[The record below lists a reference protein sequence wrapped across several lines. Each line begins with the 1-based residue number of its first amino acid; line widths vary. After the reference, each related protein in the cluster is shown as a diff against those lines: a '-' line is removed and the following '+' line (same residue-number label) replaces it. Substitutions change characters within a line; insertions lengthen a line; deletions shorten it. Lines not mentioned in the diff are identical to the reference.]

1 MSAPRPSAAAASRH
15 TAASKQAVAVPN
27 TRGYR
32 FRLHP
37 SPEVERVLGR
47 YAGAERWI
55 YNRSV
60 QYQRQRRSDGLAV
73 RALSYAEL
81 RELAPAEALWLAEIP
96 ARVQNQALRI
106 AQQALK
112 ASRLIPGRGA
122 PRYRKR
128 RGATVGFS
136 WQSTTDDTLT
146 KISKRIHE
154 VRLPAARGQAPI
166 TCRVRVDVG
175 RTPPPDAYRR
185 GALLRATRDPVGDWW
200 LNMGAAAPAQPAAP
214 AGTSCGLDVGVARSL
229 TLADHA
235 NKVVYFDAPKLL
247 SPTERERLLRLER
260 SMARCVRTNPCD
272 AKPCTHQQGECWRRS
287 NRYEHKRRQAAKLRR
302 RAQRRRADWTERVT
316 TNIADRYRTVGI
328 EDLRIQAMTKSAK
341 GTVDA
346 PGRNVA
352 AKRGLNRAILN
363 QAWATTTRRL
373 EEKTTARGGNL
384 VPTRAAYTSQ
394 RCHACGHTSA
404 ANRQTQ
410 ARFCCERCGHA
421 DGADANAARNIHHQS
436 LQENPPSREGT
447 GHQTHQR
454 SG

>member
-1 MSAPRPSAAAASRH
+1 MSAPRSSAAGVSPLSLASEG
-15 TAASKQAVAVPN
+15 AVAVSH

-37 SPEVERVLGR
+37 SPEVERMLRR

-81 RELAPAEALWLAEIP
+81 RALAPREASWLAEIP
-96 ARVQNQALRI
+96 SRVQNEALRI

-112 ASRLIPGRGA
+112 DSQVVPGRGV

-136 WQSTTDDTLT
+136 WQSTTDDTLK
-146 KISKRIHE
+146 KISKRKHE
-154 VRLPAARGQAPI
+154 LQLPTARGQAPI
-166 TCRVRVDVG
+166 TCRVRVDAG
-175 RTPPPDAYRR
+175 RTPPPEAYRR
-185 GALLRATRDPVGDWW
+185 DALLRATRDTVGDWW
-200 LNMGAAAPAQPAAP
+200 LTVSAAAAPPPAAP
-214 AGTSCGLDVGVARSL
+214 AGTSCGLDVGVTHSL

-235 NKVVYFDAPKLL
+235 DRVLHIDAPTPL
-247 SPTERERLLRLER
+247 SDAARERLRRLER
-260 SMARCVRTNPCD
+260 AMARSQRTNPCD
-272 AKPCTHQQGECWRRS
+272 AKPCTHQPGECWRRS

-302 RAQRRRADWTERVT
+302 RAQRRRVNWAERVT
-316 TNIADRYRTVGI
+316 THIADRYRTVGV

-341 GTVDA
+341 GSIDA

-363 QAWATTTRRL
+363 QAWGTTTRRL
-373 EEKTTARGGNL
+373 EDKTTARGGHL
-384 VPTRAAYTSQ
+384 ARVRAAYTSQ

-404 ANRQTQ
+404 ANRPTRAHFVCQ
-410 ARFCCERCGHA
+410 RCGHS
-421 DGADANAARNIHHQS
+421 DNADANAARNIHQKA
-436 LQENPPSREGT
+436 LQENPPARG
-447 GHQTHQR
+447 GDR
-454 SG
+454 SPDPQAVQ